1 LRLGDA
7 PFTAEAAPTL
17 RNGAARELCVIAWS
31 GGKTYGTQSAY
42 AIEARLVDASGAV
55 RQLPL
60 ERAERVVED
69 SDGLQRY
76 VLTIHPKGVPAGRY
90 ALDVSFKDKAS
101 GATSRSQ
108 AAVQVE

>member
-1 LRLGDA
+1 M
-7 PFTAEAAPTL
+7 
-17 RNGAARELCVIAWS
+17 IAWS

-42 AIEARLVDASGAV
+42 AIEARLVDASGAA

-76 VLTIHPKGVPAGRY
+76 VLTFNPKGVPAGRY

>member
-1 LRLGDA
+1 M
-7 PFTAEAAPTL
+7 
-17 RNGAARELCVIAWS
+17 
-31 GGKTYGTQSAY
+31 
-42 AIEARLVDASGAV
+42 
-55 RQLPL
+55 
-60 ERAERVVED
+60 ED

-76 VLTIHPKGVPAGRY
+76 VLTFHPKGVPAGRY